1 VSEVYILWW
10 ENEDGD
16 WDFVGAYPTREAAG
30 EALGREQGWDPEGDY
45 SITPLIL
52 KESK

>member
-1 VSEVYILWW
+1 MSQVYILWW
-10 ENEDGD
+10 ESEDGE
-16 WDFVGAYPTREAAG
+16 WDFVGAYATHEAAK
-30 EALGREQGWDPEGDY
+30 EALGREQGWDPVSDY